1 MLIIQFFF
9 LHGLCSFN
17 KSKSCY
23 ANKLYGIGFP
33 NIGLLK
39 SVLLGKKNV
48 LIRDGGKKEKSGT
61 ERLHIGQMQACSLSV
76 PFSPLQWNLG
86 ISNQKNMY

>member
-1 MLIIQFFF
+1 M
-9 LHGLCSFN
+9 
-17 KSKSCY
+17 
-23 ANKLYGIGFP
+23 GFP

-48 LIRDGGKKEKSGT
+48 LIRDGGKKEKK
-61 ERLHIGQMQACSLSV
+61 RNRKAAYWQACSLSV

>member
-48 LIRDGGKKEKSGT
+48 LIRDGGKKEKK
-61 ERLHIGQMQACSLSV
+61 RNRNAAYWQACSLSV